1 MHEQLTFK
9 STSKVYA
16 HVYAWELTFKSTPK
30 VYAQEINLQKYFQVY
45 AWENWCIMKA
55 KLHVH
60 ELKLLYV
67 SIKKVLTN
75 FLSQFFN

>member
-30 VYAQEINLQKYFQVY
+30 VYAQEINLQKYSKY
-45 AWENWCIMKA
+45 MNEKIDA
-55 KLHVH
+55 
-60 ELKLLYV
+60 
-67 SIKKVLTN
+67 
-75 FLSQFFN
+75 